1 MISLAVAVAGA
12 VTIAVICLA
21 VGRMSAGPAA
31 PSFDPNAAPS
41 KPPAGPL
48 SPEFVVDVHAAAG
61 EPGIPPARML
71 NRRTGSTSYF
81 EPDVDVVAVKEE
93 NRKLQ
98 ERLAEAEASL
108 KKQLEQTPA
117 PAAATPSA
125 SSAPAATALITAPL
139 TQLHS
144 RRAFDE
150 KLAGICDS
158 QASGEADDAAVILM
172 EVDQLLQIT
181 AKHGAPAGEFVL
193 SRLAGVVRDTVGSE
207 GFAARYGD
215 DEFGVILPQVSV
227 NRSKIIA
234 ERIRKNCDASH
245 DYMGSQIKTSVSLGV
260 TECSESR
267 DLTLAGLDRALHAAK
282 EAGCN
287 KTFLC
292 CGAELSQVEI
302 AALTHSD
309 INELPTEAERKSE
322 WFDRRNGR
330 RKGYEAM
337 QWLAPYEPGRPIRR
351 ESFREVRCR
360 DISLGGFSYLLLEKP
375 DYDEVVV
382 ALGSYPN
389 MTYVRAKVVH
399 VAKDTP
405 TPDTYLVGCRF
416 AERLAPQPQQP
427 APPQPQPI
435 A

>member
-1 MISLAVAVAGA
+1 MISFAAAIAGA
-12 VTIAVICLA
+12 VTIAAICLV
-21 VGRMSAGPAA
+21 VGRMSATSGSQSDDSSSQSTAR
-31 PSFDPNAAPS
+31 
-41 KPPAGPL
+41 PAGPL
-48 SPEFVVDVHAAAG
+48 SPEFVVDAPAAAG
-61 EPGIPPARML
+61 DPGIPPARML

-81 EPDVDVVAVKEE
+81 EPDVDVAAVKEE

-98 ERLAEAEASL
+98 ERLAEAEESL
-108 KKQLEQTPA
+108 KRQLNELLAPA
-117 PAAATPSA
+117 PAASSA
-125 SSAPAATALITAPL
+125 NSAPATIEPPTDPL
-139 TQLHS
+139 THLHS

-150 KLAGICDS
+150 KLAAVCDS
-158 QASGEADDAAVILM
+158 QASDEADDAAVILM
-172 EVDQLLQIT
+172 EIDQLLQIT
-181 AKHGAPAGEFVL
+181 EKHGAPAGEFVL

-287 KTFLC
+287 RTFLFD
-292 CGAELSQVEI
+292 GAELSQVEI
-302 AALTHSD
+302 AALTFSD
-309 INELPTEAERKSE
+309 VNERPTEEERKSE

-337 QWLAPYEPGRPIRR
+337 QWLAPFEPGRPIRR

-360 DISLGGFSYLLLEKP
+360 DISLGGFSYFLLERP

-382 ALGSYPN
+382 ALGAYPN
-389 MTYVRAKVVH
+389 MTYVRAKVMH
-399 VAKDTP
+399 VAKDLP
-405 TPDTYLVGCRF
+405 TPGTYLVGCRF
-416 AERLAPQPQQP
+416 AERLAPQSP
-427 APPQPQPI
+427 AAAQPQPI

>member
-1 MISLAVAVAGA
+1 MISFAVAVAGA
-12 VTIAVICLA
+12 VAIAVVCLA
-21 VGRMSAGPAA
+21 ASRMSATTGTPDVDSSDASSA
-31 PSFDPNAAPS
+31 
-41 KPPAGPL
+41 PPANL
-48 SPEFVVDVHAAAG
+48 ITPEFVVDVPSATS
-61 EPGIPPARML
+61 EPGTPPARML
-71 NRRTGSTSYF
+71 NRRTGSTSFF
-81 EPDVDVVAVKEE
+81 EPDADFVAVKEE
-93 NRKLQ
+93 NPKLQ
-98 ERLAEAEASL
+98 ERLAEAELSL
-108 KKQLEQTPA
+108 KKQLDTMLAPA
-117 PAAATPSA
+117 P
-125 SSAPAATALITAPL
+125 SAPSPAEQLTDPL

-150 KLAGICDS
+150 KLAGVCDS
-158 QASGEADDAAVILM
+158 QASDEADDAAVILM

-282 EAGCN
+282 QAGCN

-292 CGAELSQVEI
+292 CGAELSEVEI

-309 INELPTEAERKSE
+309 VNELPTEAERKSE

-416 AERLAPQPQQP
+416 AERLAPQSPAAAQPQ
-427 APPQPQPI
+427 PQPQPI